1 MRERRRD
8 LGVSQAHLAELAGVR
23 STLVGA
29 WERGEVALTRTQA
42 RAIGRALDFGPD
54 EVDAVLAVS
63 SDVLPAPAPVADIR
77 VDLTAVP
84 TIGHNGNGSGE
95 GTVRLEILGESGDP
109 WSDTPDP
116 QIGSDIPDPQIGVVP
131 ATFTAPIR
139 MLHQGATPPDLTA
152 LRMSATAI
160 DLAEADRRH
169 RQRERVQRRELDRN
183 HRAAVRDEVAKR
195 RQHALEAYRARVER
209 ERAEAASVPGP
220 AYGLGAVFPMP
231 DGGDE
236 IERITY
242 STAEPSF
249 GSNAADRLIYLS
261 RRLRVIL
268 VLIAM
273 GAALFWAVTELGDGW
288 NALIDLFTG
297 GGDEIVD
304 EVVGAAFRLL
314 G

>member
-1 MRERRRD
+1 
-8 LGVSQAHLAELAGVR
+8 
-23 STLVGA
+23 
-29 WERGEVALTRTQA
+29 
-42 RAIGRALDFGPD
+42 
-54 EVDAVLAVS
+54 
-63 SDVLPAPAPVADIR
+63 
-77 VDLTAVP
+77 
-84 TIGHNGNGSGE
+84 
-95 GTVRLEILGESGDP
+95 
-109 WSDTPDP
+109 
-116 QIGSDIPDPQIGVVP
+116 
-131 ATFTAPIR
+131 

-169 RQRERVQRRELDRN
+169 RQRERVQRRELDKN

-195 RQHALEAYRARVER
+195 RLNALEAYRARVER

-236 IERITY
+236 VERVTY
-242 STAEPSF
+242 SMAEPSF
-249 GSNAADRLIYLS
+249 GSNGTDRLIYLS
-261 RRLRVIL
+261 RRLRVLL